1 MAVIVHFSWASTSL
15 FHVAIATVVF
25 CRCINFAERDSMHT
39 DAAKGRWQ
47 VSGMFFSFI
56 FALCGIRQESL
67 KLAAET

>member
-25 CRCINFAERDSMHT
+25 RKCINFAERDSMHT

-47 VSGMFFSFI
+47 VSGMFSSFI